1 MNIKL
6 NTPTQSING
15 KVNLTGSKSISN
27 RVLMIKALSGLDFTI
42 SNLSDS
48 DDTSYLIKALNDI
61 SLENKSIIDIG
72 HAGTDMRFLTA
83 FLSIQKKEIELTG
96 SNSIQQRPIKELVDA
111 LKSLG
116 ADIYYKNNE
125 GHPPLLIKGKALG
138 GGKIS
143 INANVSSQFISA
155 LLLIA
160 PYLEKGLELILEKKL
175 VSKPYINMTVDMMKE
190 FGAQVSWNQNIISVK
205 PKPYSYDKADYFVES
220 DWSASSYFFSLIA
233 LSKLNTSLT
242 IKGLFQK
249 SLQADSVC
257 AKIYQSFGVETQF
270 KDDAITIT
278 KTKLALDP
286 SFQFDFLN
294 CPDIAQTVA
303 CTCVG
308 LKLPFTLN
316 GLETLKIKE
325 TDRILAMKN
334 ELSKFGLE
342 VDATLNSIVCKTT
355 PKVLLN
361 NTYYIATYNDH
372 RMAMAFA
379 PLCLQFPNIV
389 IEDSEVVSKS
399 YPQFWNDLKRLG
411 IFYKSV

>member
-15 KVNLTGSKSISN
+15 KVNLPGSKSISN
-27 RVLMIKALSGLDFTI
+27 RALMIKSLSGLDFII

-48 DDTSYLIKALNDI
+48 DDTKHLTEAFNNIYTKQANV
-61 SLENKSIIDIG
+61 IDIG

-83 FLSIQKKEIELTG
+83 FLSIQDRQIELTG
-96 SNSIQQRPIKELVDA
+96 SERMQQRPIKELVDS
-111 LKSLG
+111 LKTLG
-116 ADIYYKNNE
+116 ADISYKNKE
-125 GHPPLLIKGKALG
+125 GYPPLLIKGKKLK
-138 GGKIS
+138 GGKIA

-160 PYLEKGLELILEKKL
+160 PYFEKGLELVLEKNL
-175 VSKPYINMTVDMMKE
+175 VSKPYVDMTIEMMKE
-190 FGAQVSWNQNIISVK
+190 FGAQVSWNQNIITVK
-205 PKPYSYDKADYFVES
+205 PIPYTYNKSEYRVES
-220 DWSASSYFFSLIA
+220 DWSAASYFYSLVA

-242 IKGLFQK
+242 INGLFEK
-249 SLQADSVC
+249 SLQADAAC
-257 AKIYQSFGVETQF
+257 INIYNSFGVETQHNE
-270 KDDAITIT
+270 DGITIT
-278 KTKLALDP
+278 KTKLGLEP
-286 SFQFDFLN
+286 SFTYDFLN

-303 CTCVG
+303 CTCMA

-316 GLETLKIKE
+316 GLQTLKVKE

-342 VDATLNSIVCKTT
+342 VDVTLNSIQCKNSHDA
-355 PKVLLN
+355 PFS

-379 PLCLQFPNIV
+379 PLCLQFGNVV
-389 IEDSEVVSKS
+389 IEDAEVVSKS
-399 YPQFWNDLKRLG
+399 YPGFWNDLKRLG
-411 IFYKSV
+411 IYYKSV